1 MRLGIITA
9 LAGALPA
16 LASAQ
21 SVSLEEFAAQVDERA
36 QTLGGYRAYLTDPDP
51 NRAMAALEIMLESGE
66 PGLVQMALSEGLYSP
81 NPEMRQI
88 ALKAYMA
95 GKPSIG
101 LYFDGSSV
109 TEELIEEYNHIV
121 TYAYR
126 GAVGPNKQASTSF
139 KVGEWSDDFGC
150 FLNQNIEGYCLAR
163 INATSVSILLPEHDS
178 RRGSSWDVPAQWVTL
193 SLGDDGKLTGGV
205 TPRQDDTLV
214 GPLTVTMRLAE

>member
-51 NRAMAALEIMLESGE
+51 NRAMAAMEIMLESGE

-81 NPEMRQI
+81 NPEMRQT

-101 LYFDGSSV
+101 LYFDGSAV
-109 TEELIEEYNHIV
+109 TEELMDEYNHIV

-126 GAVGPNKQASTSF
+126 GGVGPNKRASTSF
-139 KVGEWSDDFGC
+139 KVGEWSDEFGC
-150 FLNQNIEGYCLAR
+150 YLNQNVENYCLAR
-163 INATSVSILLPEHDS
+163 INATTVSILLPGVDYG
-178 RRGSSWDVPAQWVTL
+178 GSNDDVAPQWVTL
-193 SLGDDGKLTGGV
+193 SLGEDGQLAGGV
-205 TPRQDDTLV
+205 TPRQDETLV